1 MEIWGSY
8 FTVNEA
14 SAQNTFFGDTLC
26 KEEWDA
32 RHRGLSDHSH
42 QSQLR
47 CTERDVHQGN
57 KRGLLCGCFTPTKSC
72 VTRRRFVWH
81 LFSAAVKNT
90 QQGLLQALQMFSQDP
105 EETCSERCFSGTQG
119 HLQGLESNLRG
130 NKLLRVRI
138 FNNKERMAYP
148 QRSVGRTRMKK
159 NLRGYCAGIWAKKYL
174 TLTYSGQWKIAI
186 SKFRWEAFSPAAV
199 TCSSPPSHYHKYT
212 HQRAIPGSPTRRL
225 SWDTELCSGEYFVV
239 FWTIFSNSGA
249 CQPFSC

>member
-1 MEIWGSY
+1 MGVGVGEVPEGFSPAVWSSASFSNIKLFLLCLKPLSHFSFVINSHILGGFSLFVLGLDFGMEIWGSY
-8 FTVNEA
+8 FTVNKA
-14 SAQNTFFGDTLC
+14 SDQNTFFGDTLC

-42 QSQLR
+42 QSQLC

-57 KRGLLCGCFTPTKSC
+57 ERGLLCGCFIPIKSC

-90 QQGLLQALQMFSQDP
+90 QQGLLQALKMFSQDP

-130 NKLLRVRI
+130 NKLLRIRV
-138 FNNKERMAYP
+138 FNNQERMAYP

-159 NLRGYCAGIWAKKYL
+159 
-174 TLTYSGQWKIAI
+174 
-186 SKFRWEAFSPAAV
+186 
-199 TCSSPPSHYHKYT
+199 
-212 HQRAIPGSPTRRL
+212 
-225 SWDTELCSGEYFVV
+225 
-239 FWTIFSNSGA
+239 IFEG
-249 CQPFSC
+249 